1 MTNVDR
7 HQVINKYSSDILL
20 TTFLTLSLV
29 FYRRQLQNSFVTY
42 KNARKLTCKHR
53 FIFSYYF

>member
-29 FYRRQLQNSFVTY
+29 FSY
-42 KNARKLTCKHR
+42 KIVLLHTKMLE
-53 FIFSYYF
+53 S